1 MPYKDPIKQK
11 AAQHKSYL
19 KHKTKV
25 NLKAKIYKQ
34 DNQKK
39 FKAMKLK
46 DVIRG
51 CVNCG
56 CTGDMSTLTDFD
68 YHHIDPKTKVLAV
81 SDMLGTYGRPRVI
94 AEMQK
99 CVLLCK
105 PCHRMHH

>member
-11 AAQHKSYL
+11 EAQHRSYL
-19 KHKTKV
+19 KHKKKV
-25 NLKAKIYKQ
+25 LVASMKYKH
-34 DNQKK
+34 DNQKW
-39 FKAMKLK
+39 FKEEKLK

-56 CTGDMSTLTDFD
+56 CTGDMSILTEFD
-68 YHHIDPKTKVLAV
+68 YHHIDPKTKILAV
-81 SDMLGTYGRPRVI
+81 SDMLGTFGRPKVI

-99 CVLLCK
+99 CELLCK